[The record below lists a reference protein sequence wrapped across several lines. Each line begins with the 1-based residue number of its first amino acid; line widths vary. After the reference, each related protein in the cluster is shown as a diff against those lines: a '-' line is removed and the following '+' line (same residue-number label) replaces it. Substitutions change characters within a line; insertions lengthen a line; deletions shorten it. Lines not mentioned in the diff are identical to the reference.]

1 MTQIYAHLVWHICSF
16 EKGHCLPD
24 QKNLVFQQLMKT
36 QDYALENEMRI
47 NYEKTKV
54 MLFNPCRTLDFDPSM
69 VLNGHPINQVKET
82 KLLGLLVSNDL
93 KWSSNTS
100 YLVKKAY
107 KRLWILRRLKTL
119 GADRESLCE
128 IYTKQVRSVLEL
140 AVPVWNGSITKNESY
155 LLERVQRCAFHI
167 ILGQSY
173 ESYDNALDQLNL
185 ESLEKR
191 RFSLSLKFA
200 LKAERSSKF
209 KSWFKPNPKF
219 GKTRTAQPKYHPTIA
234 NHERLERSPIAYL
247 TRILNAHYGYSS
259 QYYS

>member
-1 MTQIYAHLVWHICSF
+1 M
-16 EKGHCLPD
+16 
-24 QKNLVFQQLMKT
+24 
-36 QDYALENEMRI
+36 
-47 NYEKTKV
+47 
-54 MLFNPCRTLDFDPSM
+54 
-69 VLNGHPINQVKET
+69 
-82 KLLGLLVSNDL
+82 
-93 KWSSNTS
+93 
-100 YLVKKAY
+100 
-107 KRLWILRRLKTL
+107 
-119 GADRESLCE
+119 
-128 IYTKQVRSVLEL
+128 LEL

-200 LKAERSSKF
+200 LTAERSSKF
-209 KSWFKPNPKF
+209 KIWFKPNPKF
-219 GKTRTAQPKYHPTIA
+219 GKTRTVQPKYLPTIA